1 MWRDDTFSQR
11 NKATNRAG
19 KRGWAKFEKKRGERV
34 SNIEGIHKIG
44 GLETLCQLRLKN
56 GQTYF
61 KNLGVFHTAS
71 FLDYVWPFFQDYD

>member
-1 MWRDDTFSQR
+1 MTHSVKETRQQIE
-11 NKATNRAG
+11 
-19 KRGWAKFEKKRGERV
+19 RGREVGQNLKKGGGERV
-34 SNIEGIHKIG
+34 SNIGGIHKIG

-71 FLDYVWPFFQDYD
+71 FLDYVWLFFQDYEWKG

>member
-1 MWRDDTFSQR
+1 MTHSVKETRQQIE
-11 NKATNRAG
+11 
-19 KRGWAKFEKKRGERV
+19 RGREVGQNFKKRGGERV
-34 SNIEGIHKIG
+34 RNIGGIHKIG

-71 FLDYVWPFFQDYD
+71 FLDYVWLFFQDYE